1 MKKRLISTFA
11 LVLALLFVCAGA
23 GCAAPAA
30 GTTTPASTAATEA
43 TTVAPEATTVATT
56 TASTSQTVS
65 EPPALEPVKL
75 VWYTIFN
82 PQTDQD
88 LVFAEFSKYCQGK
101 INAEVEVRP
110 LDWGSYD
117 QKLQTAAAAG
127 EEFDLMWISDWM
139 GVKYADFAAN
149 KNAIIPLD
157 ALIDQYAPKTK
168 AFVNEKFWDNM
179 KVNGSI
185 YGVPCYQVFYRQK
198 GMWINKA
205 LADKYQFDPKAFK
218 TYKDLEPLYDAI
230 LANEKDIIPLLENSG
245 YMHWFD
251 NGSGPVP
258 DRGQVSQLA
267 GSINGLN
274 VYASDPTKIVD
285 AYTDPTLKEDGRL
298 NIEAARDWYNK
309 KYVRQDLLSIQDK
322 NAEIRTMKYASGF
335 SMIKPGIEVEFFDT
349 NKFEVY
355 FIPLSKPILNAVTA
369 TEFAISTTS
378 KNPERTMM
386 LIELLM
392 NDKDAY
398 NLICNGI
405 EGKHYIKTAENRIS
419 RVESNGYQP
428 NLNWA
433 LGNTFLAYLVP
444 GQPDDLADQ
453 VKAGNDA
460 AETSFM
466 PDWTFNNEKVKNEV
480 AATKPLEDEFLEP
493 MWAGVLEYSDK
504 YQEFQDKI
512 MAAGHDAIAAEVQA
526 QFDAYLAS
534 H

>member
-1 MKKRLISTFA
+1 MKKRLVTTVA
-11 LVLALLFVCAGA
+11 LVLALLFICATA
-23 GCAAPAA
+23 GCAASQPNV
-30 GTTTPASTAATEA
+30 TTTTTEGTVAST
-43 TTVAPEATTVATT
+43 TTVSDTT
-56 TASTSQTVS
+56 TAADTTTEAVS
-65 EPPALEPVKL
+65 EPPKLDPVKL

-88 LVFAEFSKYCQGK
+88 LVFAEFSKYSK
-101 INAEVEVRP
+101 ETINAEVEVRP

-117 QKLQTAAAAG
+117 QRLQTAAAAG

-157 ALIDQYAPKTK
+157 ELIDQYAPKTK
-168 AFVNEKFWDNM
+168 AFISEKFWDNL
-179 KVNGSI
+179 KVNGKI
-185 YGVPCYQVFYRQK
+185 YGVPCYQNFYRQK
-198 GMWINKA
+198 GMWVNKE
-205 LADKYQFDPKAFK
+205 LADKYKFDPKSFK
-218 TYKDLEPLYDAI
+218 TYKDLEPFYDAI

-258 DRGQVSQLA
+258 DRGQVVQLA

-285 AYTDPTLKEDGRL
+285 AYKDPTLMEDTRL
-298 NIEAARDWYNK
+298 NIAAAREWYNK

-322 NAEIRTMKYASGF
+322 SSEIKTMKYASGF
-335 SMIKPGIEVEFFDT
+335 NMIKPGVEVEFYDT

-355 FIPLSKPILNAVTA
+355 FFPLSRPILSGVTA

-378 KNPERTMM
+378 KNPERSMM

-392 NDKDAY
+392 NDAYAY

-405 EGKHYIKTAENRIS
+405 EGKHYIKTADNRIS
-419 RVESNGYQP
+419 RVERNGYQP

-433 LGNTFLAYLVP
+433 LGNTLLAYLVP
-444 GQPDDLADQ
+444 GQPDDLVDQ
-453 VKAGNDA
+453 VNAGNEA
-460 AETSFM
+460 AEMSFM

-480 AATKPLEDEFLEP
+480 AATNPLEDEYLEP
-493 MWAGVLEYSDK
+493 MWAGVLDYSEK
-504 YQEFQDKI
+504 YQEFQEKI

-526 QFDAYLAS
+526 QLDAYLAS